1 MDRFKSFMILDCVGA
16 VYPTMHP
23 KLKAPQEPTV
33 KARTKGLVE
42 AFDISD
48 RSDEDLLG
56 EADTSSV

>member
-1 MDRFKSFMILDCVGA
+1 
-16 VYPTMHP
+16 MHP

>member
-1 MDRFKSFMILDCVGA
+1 MILDCVGA